1 MILIKFHK
9 CSQFLIIE
17 LEQNQEVKKSY
28 CFVLGNNFRIKPI
41 YFFSLFFS
49 SFSFLLPP
57 LAGHREE
64 EEEEKEKRKKEKSRN
79 IIKNLKNSTTQK
91 NLRVVPNA
99 FLFFSIP
106 EIEILYIY
114 RTSSNTQ
121 FGARLKTKKNLFL
134 SKNCSQEPNGY
145 QTCHKLPN
153 NL

>member
-1 MILIKFHK
+1 M
-9 CSQFLIIE
+9 
-17 LEQNQEVKKSY
+17 EQNQEVKKSY

-64 EEEEKEKRKKEKSRN
+64 EEEEKEKKKKEKSRN

-99 FLFFSIP
+99 FMFFSIP

-121 FGARLKTKKNLFL
+121 FGARLKTKKKPISEQKLFPGA
-134 SKNCSQEPNGY
+134 KW
-145 QTCHKLPN
+145 LPN
-153 NL
+153 MS